1 LGITN
6 ISLIIVPLE
15 LFLKIIDHI
24 PVKLEGLGENI
35 RIDGRIRSKDCICY
49 GDEPR
54 ILAVETS
61 KSNGIGFCYIQLEVN
76 ETNWEDKDV
85 SCI

>member
-6 ISLIIVPLE
+6 ISLIIVPLK

-24 PVKLEGLGENI
+24 LIKLEGLGENI
-35 RIDGRIRSKDCICY
+35 KIDGRIRSKDNIY
-49 GDEPR
+49 YDDEPR
-54 ILAVETS
+54 ILAAKTS
-61 KSNGIGFCYIQLEVN
+61 KSNDIGFSYIKLEVN